1 MDYRGFRFPEEL
13 HYDLGYHVWLRI
25 EGELVAVGATDPA
38 QAYAGEIIHMG
49 IKKPGTRLDRG
60 AILATVE
67 SAKYMGPMRSPV
79 AGTVVEVNQAVAKKP
94 ALVNGDAY
102 ENWVVRLKPDKLP
115 EELALLTPGKDAAEK
130 YKPIVDEWGIQ
141 GSGG

>member
-1 MDYRGFRFPEEL
+1 
-13 HYDLGYHVWLRI
+13 
-25 EGELVAVGATDPA
+25 
-38 QAYAGEIIHMG
+38 
-49 IKKPGTRLDRG
+49 
-60 AILATVE
+60 
-67 SAKYMGPMRSPV
+67 MGPMRSPV